1 MPESAALAPL
11 LGSLRAGNRLPPA
24 ALAALSALTRA
35 ETDSLRA
42 AWPSIPVA
50 SREALLVSAAALT
63 HDDVDADFTQLAGV
77 ALDDPVPGVRLL
89 AIEALW
95 ESSDRRIARKLT
107 DRLLRDTDD
116 DVRAAAAANL
126 GQFVLLREFEEF
138 NLAHGDEIVDAL
150 GSVARDPT
158 APAEVRARAI
168 ESLGPRTLPWVDT
181 LITDAYYDDDRTLR
195 LAAVIAMGATASENW
210 LEFLYDQL
218 QSEDPVF
225 RCEAALA
232 CGNIASEDS
241 TEYLAPLLD
250 DGDPDI
256 VHATILALAE
266 VSGREAIRL
275 LGEFRSRAAPEF
287 EDDLAAA
294 IEEATFAM
302 DGRPA
307 EDDVSPDDSWDDDRE

>member
-11 LGSLRAGNRLPPA
+11 LDSLRAGNRLPPA

-42 AWPSIPVA
+42 AWPSIPVS
-50 SREALLVSAAALT
+50 SRETLLVAAAGLT
-63 HDDVDADFTQLAGV
+63 HDEVDVDFTGLATV

-95 ESSDRRIARKLT
+95 ESSDRSVATKLT
-107 DRLLRDTDD
+107 GLLLRDTDD

-150 GSVARDPT
+150 GSVARDL
-158 APAEVRARAI
+158 AAAAEVRARAI
-168 ESLGPRTLPWVDT
+168 ESLGPRTLPWVET
-181 LITDAYYDDDRTLR
+181 LITGAYYDDGDTLR
-195 LAAVIAMGATASENW
+195 LAAVIAMGANARADW
-210 LEFLYDQL
+210 LEYLYDEL
-218 QSEDPVF
+218 QSDDPAF

-241 TEYLAPLLD
+241 AEYLAPLLD
-250 DGDPDI
+250 DDDPD
-256 VHATILALAE
+256 VVQATILALGE
-266 VSGREAIRL
+266 VSGHEAIRL
-275 LGEFRSRAAPEF
+275 LREFRSRAAPEF
-287 EDDLAAA
+287 EGDVATAL
-294 IEEATFAM
+294 EEATFAM
-302 DGRPA
+302 ESRGP
-307 EDDVSPDDSWDDDRE
+307 EDDDSQDDDRE